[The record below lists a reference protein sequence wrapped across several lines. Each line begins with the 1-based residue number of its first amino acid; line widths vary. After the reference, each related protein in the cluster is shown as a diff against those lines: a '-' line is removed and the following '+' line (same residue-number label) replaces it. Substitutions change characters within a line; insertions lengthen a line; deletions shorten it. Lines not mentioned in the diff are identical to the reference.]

1 MAIFHA
7 APGRGRIINL
17 VLQDAKG
24 VWVRADKG
32 VAVLEGQ
39 LAERFRKVAHL
50 YGYVEQDAPE
60 QAKQQLESDAADLL
74 KRALDKKSG
83 K

>member
-24 VWVRADKG
+24 VWVRADEG
-32 VAVLEGQ
+32 VAVLEEKV
-39 LAERFRKVAHL
+39 ADRFRRVAHL
-50 YGYVEQDAPE
+50 YGYVEQDAPKRPAVVE
-60 QAKQQLESDAADLL
+60 PVADTPAPAAS
-74 KRALDKKSG
+74 KSG